1 MRTVKSASR
10 LWLVAI
16 PAILIAAYAYTQ
28 PLARAVA
35 TVVAKPIAA
44 APAPA
49 ADVTW
54 PRQAVADPAT
64 IGFTRTG
71 LDALDARM
79 KQSVADGDTAGM
91 TYILLRH
98 GQVAD
103 FKSIGKQTPDKA
115 MTLDSLFRI
124 YSMTKPIT
132 GVALMQLYE
141 KGKWQLDD
149 PITKYLPELANLKEL
164 TWDADGK
171 VVVGADGMPVLTKPR
186 KPATMRQLMS
196 HTAGFG
202 YGLSDGDPVN
212 RAFREKGVLA
222 ARDLDDLMKKVAE
235 IPLMY
240 EPGTRWFYSIAV
252 DIQGYLVQKLSGQKF
267 GDYLKQHVTG
277 PMGMTDTA
285 FYVTPDRKPRFSEVY
300 HWDRQQNA
308 LIMNP
313 ARTDRGDYADPTRLE
328 SGGGGL
334 VSSTHDYAR
343 FCQMLLNKGEIGGK
357 RILKPETI
365 RLMAQNHI
373 GDLRL
378 TMNFG
383 SSQSGF
389 DAVRFGLDF
398 AVYTDPGAAGL
409 PFGKGTYFWA
419 GAAGTWFWVDP
430 VNDLAFVG
438 MIQNL
443 GGNRP
448 GGINFRNDSGK
459 LIYAALARPAT
470 TASAR

>member
-1 MRTVKSASR
+1 
-10 LWLVAI
+10 LWFVAI
-16 PAILIAAYAYTQ
+16 PTLLIATY
-28 PLARAVA
+28 
-35 TVVAKPIAA
+35 AA
-44 APAPA
+44 APAV
-49 ADVTW
+49 DVAW
-54 PRQAVADPAT
+54 PRQAVADPTA

-103 FKSIGKQTPDKA
+103 FKSVGQQTPDKA
-115 MTLDSLFRI
+115 MALDSLFRI

-149 PITKYLPELANLKEL
+149 PITKYLPELAHLKEL
-164 TWDADGK
+164 TWDKDGK
-171 VVVGADGMPVLTKPR
+171 VVMGADGMPVLTTPN

-202 YGLSDGDPVN
+202 YGLGDGDPVN
-212 RAFREKGVLA
+212 RAFREKGVLS
-222 ARDLDDLMKKVAE
+222 ARDLDEMMKKIAE
-235 IPLMY
+235 IPLMD
-240 EPGTRWFYSIAV
+240 EPGRRWSYSIAV
-252 DIQGYLVQKLSGQKF
+252 DIQGYLVQKLSGQRF
-267 GDYLKQHVTG
+267 GEYLKERVTG

-285 FYVTPDRKPRFSEVY
+285 FYVTPDRKPRFTEVY

-313 ARTDRGDYADPTRLE
+313 ARTDRGGYDDPTRLE

-334 VSSTHDYAR
+334 VGSTHDYAR

-357 RILKPETI
+357 RILKPETV

-378 TMNFG
+378 TMNFASWQPG
-383 SSQSGF
+383 GEGGRAAPESGL

-398 AVYTDPGAAGL
+398 AVYTDPGAADL
-409 PFGKGTYFWA
+409 PFGKGTYFWG

-448 GGINFRNDSGK
+448 GGINFRNDSGR

-470 TASAR
+470 TAASAR